1 MKNFCSIKLEPFMGT
16 TIDNCIKEAIELAE
30 FTNDCVEFEF
40 NDVNVMVDRNSN
52 VSKVYEN
59 YYSNLTNR

>member
-1 MKNFCSIKLEPFMGT
+1 MKNFYSIKLEPFMGT
-16 TIDNCIKEAIELAE
+16 TMSNCIKEAIELAE

-40 NDVNVMVDRNSN
+40 NDVNVKVDRNSN
-52 VSKVYEN
+52 PEKVYEN

>member
-1 MKNFCSIKLEPFMGT
+1 MKNFYSIKLEPFMGV

-40 NDVNVMVDRNSN
+40 NGVNVKVDRNSN
-52 VSKVYEN
+52 KEKVYEN
-59 YYSNLTNR
+59 YYSNLTTK